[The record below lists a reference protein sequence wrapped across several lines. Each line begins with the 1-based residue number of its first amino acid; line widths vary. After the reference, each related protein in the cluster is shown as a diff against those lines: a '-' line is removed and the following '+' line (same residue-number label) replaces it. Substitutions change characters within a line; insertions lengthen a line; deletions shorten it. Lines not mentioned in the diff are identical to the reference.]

1 MNFSRLLLLALLTG
15 VVSLPSGFA
24 QSNEFRGLWVD
35 AWGTGFLNASQ
46 TTQLIADARANNFNA
61 VIVQMRRRGDAFY
74 NNLAPGNDP
83 KTTAIATGYDA
94 LQDLI
99 TKAHDTSG
107 GQKRIEVHCW
117 VTTHV
122 IWSGATLPS
131 NPNHVVNLHPEYL
144 TQDSSGEQ
152 YLAEGRYLDPGHP
165 GATLWNYVMAT
176 NIVRRYDV
184 DGFHWDYI
192 RYPQQ
197 DSGFN
202 PTAIAR
208 YNAEFG
214 LTGQPAPA
222 SAQFSDW
229 RRRQVTDFLRW
240 VNSDLLAIKSNLV
253 ISCAVFGSRSDA
265 YNARFQDWAA
275 WNSEGIIDICMPMGY
290 TSDNSVLQAR
300 VDDAY
305 ANQGVRRV
313 YSGQGAYLNTI
324 TNTVWQLGY
333 IRSKPL
339 LGSVLYSYR
348 APNSGTVNIPAAL
361 GYIRTNHQPTWVDV
375 PAIPWKASP
384 TKGIV
389 RGTVTRQSD
398 GAAVYNASLTINS
411 SPARNQKTEPH
422 GKFAYFELAP
432 GNYTITATA
441 TDLGVVTT
449 NVVVSA
455 GTNFAISIVLPPDS
469 TPPVISGVGSSNVA
483 DTVATIKWVTDE
495 AANTAVDYGTTVAYG
510 STISNATAVLNHAIA
525 LTNLTPATLY
535 HYRVRSRNNS
545 GLQNTSGDFTFIT
558 LPPGVVNDVI
568 VEARLSDGSLNS
580 NPPYADVSFSDST
593 LKSTA
598 AGLSGTGSRY
608 ATSGTPNFTLRP
620 TLAVSG
626 GTYDVYT
633 THGNAASVSDD
644 IMVAV
649 GQSGCSGLPVA
660 TTNFQ
665 QSAANTWEY
674 LGRMTLN
681 AGVTTPTLS
690 FTYSSGTLDTLG
702 NGRMYSDAAKF
713 VFVPPPQPPV
723 ITNQPL
729 GRAVNQGSNTTFT
742 VGVTGNVP
750 LGYQWR
756 FDGANI
762 AGATTSSFTRA
773 NVQPA
778 HEGDYSV
785 VVTNIAG
792 VVTSELAFLVVNI
805 PPSLSGQPQS
815 QSLWRGQD
823 AEFLVSAG
831 GTEPLG
837 FQWRFNGTNILGA
850 TEDQFT
856 RFNAQTNHS
865 GNYSVVVTNIAG
877 SVVSSNALLT
887 VTLPPPPEFQ
897 SISLLPDQRAQLSL
911 LGVTN
916 LPFTLEASSNFAN
929 WFEITSGVAPE
940 LPAVLVD
947 DSASNAP
954 VRFYRARQ

>member
-1 MNFSRLLLLALLTG
+1 MNFSRFLLVASLTG
-15 VVSLPSGFA
+15 LLGAPAGFS
-24 QSNEFRGLWVD
+24 QGNEFRALWVD

-74 NNLAPGNDP
+74 NNLATGNDP
-83 KTTAIATGYDA
+83 KTTAIAAGYDA

-99 TKAHDTSG
+99 TKAHDISG

-214 LTGQPAPA
+214 LSGQPAPA

-240 VNSDLLAIKSNLV
+240 VNSDLLAIKSNLM

-275 WNSEGIIDICMPMGY
+275 WNNEGIIDICVPMGY

-300 VDDAY
+300 VDDAF
-305 ANQGVRRV
+305 ASQGVRRV
-313 YSGQGAYLNTI
+313 YSGQGAYLNPI

-348 APNSGTVNIPAAL
+348 APNSGTVNIGAAL
-361 GYIRTNHQPTWVDV
+361 GFIRTNHQPTWVDV

-398 GAAVYNASLTINS
+398 GAAVYNASLSINS
-411 SPARNQKTEPH
+411 SPTRNQKTEPH
-422 GKFAYFELAP
+422 GKFAYFELLP

-469 TPPVISGVGSSNVA
+469 TPPVISSVGSSNLA
-483 DTVATIKWVTDE
+483 DTAATIKWVTDE
-495 AANTAVDYGTTVAYG
+495 AANTAVDYGPTVAYG
-510 STISNATAVLNHAIA
+510 STMSNVTAVLNHAIA

-545 GLQNTSGDFTFIT
+545 GLQSTSGDFTFTT

-620 TLAVSG
+620 TLAVPG
-626 GTYDVYT
+626 GTYDVFI

-644 IMVAV
+644 IIVAV
-649 GQSGCSGLPVA
+649 GQTGCSGLPA
-660 TTNFQ
+660 STTNFQ

-674 LGRMTLN
+674 LGRMALN
-681 AGVTTPTLS
+681 TGITTPTLT
-690 FTYSSGTLDTLG
+690 FTYSSGTLDASG

-713 VFVPPPQPPV
+713 VFVPPAQPPV

-729 GRAVNQGSNTTFT
+729 GRAVNQGSNTTFL
-742 VGVTGNVP
+742 VGVTGTPP
-750 LGYQWR
+750 LSYQWR
-756 FDGANI
+756 FEGVNI
-762 AGATTSSFTRA
+762 AGATTSSFTRS
-773 NVQPA
+773 NVQPF

-785 VVTNIAG
+785 VLTNVAG
-792 VVTSELAFLVVNI
+792 TVTSAVAFLVVNI
-805 PPSLSGQPQS
+805 PPSLSTQPQS
-815 QSLWRGQD
+815 QSVWRGQD
-823 AEFLVSAG
+823 VQFTVNAG
-831 GTEPLG
+831 GTEPLN
-837 FQWRFNGTNILGA
+837 FQWRFDGTNLSGA
-850 TEDQFT
+850 TDDT
-856 RFNAQTNHS
+856 LTLLDVQTNQA
-865 GNYSVVVTNIAG
+865 GQYSVVVTNVAG

-929 WFEITSGVAPE
+929 WFEITNGLVPE

-954 VRFYRARQ
+954 LRFYRARQ